1 MSYLNNKKRPLDPRD
16 TEIDLEKGVI
26 YEMGNR
32 KEEMYH
38 WGAAVTDY
46 CDMPVEEYMKP
57 PVFAVAGSVPT
68 PTPTPTPG
76 PDSGSTSGDTSGS
89 TAVTKSFAY
98 GYIKK
103 STYDANPQSVS
114 GCDTVQ
120 FTTVNKLEI
129 ETDVDVVQPDEY
141 NPDIDIEDE
150 DEYQAYLDSFNI
162 YIVFLS
168 ETELEDIELAGA
180 SNIDIFSKST
190 ITLNGKQY
198 HVYLNETRC
207 DSNPYNYNIK
217 FLS

>member
-1 MSYLNNKKRPLDPRD
+1 MSYLNNEKRPLDPRD

-68 PTPTPTPG
+68 PG

-89 TAVTKSFAY
+89 TSGDVTTNKELYS
-98 GYIKK
+98 GYIRK
-103 STYDANPQSVS
+103 SVYDANPQSVLTT
-114 GCDTVQ
+114 DTIER
-120 FTTVNKLEI
+120 TTTNRNA
-129 ETDVDVVQPDEY
+129 VDINILATKYDDF

-150 DEYQAYLDSFNI
+150 DEYDAYCAQFDI
-162 YIVFLS
+162 YIIFITSQDLH
-168 ETELEDIELAGA
+168 DIEEAGPSA
-180 SNIDIFSKST
+180 FATFEKST
-190 ITLNGKQY
+190 ITLNGKTY
-198 HVYLNETRC
+198 YAYRKATAAIAEPSTF
-207 DSNPYNYNIK
+207 NYNLK
-217 FLS
+217 F